1 MRDEDD
7 KFKLDDDDPLRLD
20 DGDLFKEE
28 FRFNEKLRLDDDE
41 DRFKDGD
48 RWREADRLR
57 EGILMIPGIG
67 DLGDLGCCLLVLAAI
82 VVSLI
87 SNRLSIWP
95 ASAEEDGNDLATWYL
110 AEVDACRGDKGCL
123 QGRFALTINRW
134 AVVGVFCSSSSLA

>member
-48 RWREADRLR
+48 RWREADRFR
-57 EGILMIPGIG
+57 EGILMIPRIG
-67 DLGDLGCCLLVLAAI
+67 DLGDLVCCLLVLVAI
-82 VVSLI
+82 VVFSF
-87 SNRLSIWP
+87 SNGLSIGP
-95 ASAEEDGNDLATWYL
+95 SSAEEDGNDLAT
-110 AEVDACRGDKGCL
+110 
-123 QGRFALTINRW
+123 
-134 AVVGVFCSSSSLA
+134 